1 MINYLRKRFT
11 LKLRKENNIL
21 KYNILKILSHEALWI
36 YTIPKSGTTYF
47 LFILGNLLNS
57 KLEKKD
63 RFDFIDFDTLNKYF
77 SVHSANHSGRHKN
90 GIDYLINKKQT
101 IEGKYSFQGVLAT
114 HISVPNDNWKYCVF
128 LYRNPL
134 DYLISC
140 FHYFHVK
147 RGDRKYN
154 HPIDIKDIWIPRYI
168 KEYLEFDRIR
178 TEKSNNCLSISYE
191 DLIRNT
197 PKAMSDAV
205 SLIGLECSEQEINLA
220 IKNSSKENIRK
231 AEKMNGSTIVAQKSK
246 NYKFSFI
253 RSGEIGEWKTVFSDR
268 QVDVIF
274 QEFIKNGIDPT
285 KFTYE

>member
-1 MINYLRKRFT
+1 MISYLRNRFT
-11 LKLRKENNIL
+11 LKLREENNIL
-21 KYNILKILSHEALWI
+21 KYNILKILSHKALWI

-47 LFILGNLLNS
+47 LFILGNILNS
-57 KLEKKD
+57 KLEKRD

-77 SVHSANHSGRHKN
+77 AVHSANHSGRHKN

-101 IEGKYSFQGVLAT
+101 IENRYSFQGILAT
-114 HISVPNDNWKYCVF
+114 HILIPNDNWSYCVF

-134 DYLISC
+134 DYLIFC
-140 FHYFHVK
+140 FYYFHVK
-147 RGDRKYN
+147 RGDSKYN
-154 HPIDIKDIWIPRYI
+154 HPIDVKNIWIPRYI
-168 KEYLEFDRIR
+168 KEYLEFDRIT
-178 TEKSNNCLSISYE
+178 TEKPNNCFSISYE

-197 PKAMSDAV
+197 PKVISDAV
-205 SLIGLECSEQEINLA
+205 NLIGLECSEQEINQA
-220 IKNSSKENIRK
+220 IQNSSKENIRK

-253 RSGEIGEWKTVFSDR
+253 RSGEIGEWKKVFSDK
-268 QVDVIF
+268 QVDLIF